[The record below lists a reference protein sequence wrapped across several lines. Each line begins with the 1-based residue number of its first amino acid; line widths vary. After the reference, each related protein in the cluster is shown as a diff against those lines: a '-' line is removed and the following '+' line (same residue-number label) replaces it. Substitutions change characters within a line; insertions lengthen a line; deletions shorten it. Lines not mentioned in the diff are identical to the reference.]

1 MESYGYIETYG
12 YVASVAAAD
21 AALKAADVKLTNL
34 YLTKA
39 AILTVEVCG
48 DVAAVRAAVD
58 AGVAEAQRIGKLL
71 GSNVIARVDEETSKI
86 LVGGI
91 QEKQQKKEKVEAKIE
106 ETQKEIKEEVVV
118 EEIVIEEPKKEEV
131 VEKKV
136 EVDEVKVEGVVETEE
151 KAEVDE
157 ISEEQAEDNSEK
169 LRRKY
174 RKMRVIELKQK
185 VNNLKLDYSWNQI
198 KAMTREEL
206 IEILLNNK

>member
-71 GSNVIARVDEETSKI
+71 GSNVIARVDEETTKI

-91 QEKQQKKEKVEAKIE
+91 QETQQKEKKEEVKQEAPIE
-106 ETQKEIKEEVVV
+106 SVKEVVV
-118 EEIVIEEPKKEEV
+118 EEVLEELQEEKVESKVSEAVSEEQVIETEKNTEV
-131 VEKKV
+131 E
-136 EVDEVKVEGVVETEE
+136 
-151 KAEVDE
+151 E
-157 ISEEQAEDNSEK
+157 ISEEQVENNSEK

>member
-58 AGVAEAQRIGKLL
+58 AGVAEAQRLGKLL

-106 ETQKEIKEEVVV
+106 EAQKEMKKEKVEKILEEPREQEKVEEKLETEAIIEEQVV
-118 EEIVIEEPKKEEV
+118 EDDE
-131 VEKKV
+131 KV
-136 EVDEVKVEGVVETEE
+136 E
-151 KAEVDE
+151 ADE
-157 ISEEQAEDNSEK
+157 ISDEKIDNNSEK

-185 VNNLKLDYSWNQI
+185 VNNLKLDYSWNEI
-198 KAMTREEL
+198 KAMTREQL

>member
-58 AGVAEAQRIGKLL
+58 AGVAEAQRVGKLL

-106 ETQKEIKEEVVV
+106 EAQKEMKEKVVV
-118 EEIVIEEPKKEEV
+118 EEIVVEEPKNDEI

-136 EVDEVKVEGVVETEE
+136 EVDEVKVERVVEADE
-151 KAEVDE
+151 KVEADE
-157 ISEEQAEDNSEK
+157 ISDEKIDNNSEK
-169 LRRKY
+169 LKRKY

-185 VNNLKLDYSWNQI
+185 VNNLKLNYSWNEI
-198 KAMTREEL
+198 KAMTREQL

>member
-71 GSNVIARVDEETSKI
+71 GSNVIARVDEETAKI

-91 QEKQQKKEKVEAKIE
+91 QETQQKEKKEEVKQEAPIE
-106 ETQKEIKEEVVV
+106 SVKEVVV
-118 EEIVIEEPKKEEV
+118 EEVLEELQEEKVESKVSEAVSEEQVIETEKNTEV
-131 VEKKV
+131 E
-136 EVDEVKVEGVVETEE
+136 
-151 KAEVDE
+151 E
-157 ISEEQAEDNSEK
+157 ISEEQVENNSEK
-169 LRRKY
+169 LRIKY

>member
-58 AGVAEAQRIGKLL
+58 AGVAEAQRLGKLL
-71 GSNVIARVDEETSKI
+71 GSNVIARVDEETAKI

-91 QEKQQKKEKVEAKIE
+91 QETQRKEKKEEAKQEAPIE
-106 ETQKEIKEEVVV
+106 SVKEVVV
-118 EEIVIEEPKKEEV
+118 EEVLEELQEQEKVESKVSEAVSEEQVIET
-131 VEKKV
+131 EKN
-136 EVDEVKVEGVVETEE
+136 T
-151 KAEVDE
+151 EVDE
-157 ISEEQAEDNSEK
+157 ISEEQVEENSEK

-206 IEILLNNK
+206 IEILLNNR

>member
-58 AGVAEAQRIGKLL
+58 AGVAEAQRLGKLL
-71 GSNVIARVDEETSKI
+71 GSNVIARVDEETAKI

-91 QEKQQKKEKVEAKIE
+91 QETQRKEKKEEAKQEAPIE
-106 ETQKEIKEEVVV
+106 SVKEVVV
-118 EEIVIEEPKKEEV
+118 EEVLEGLQEQEKVESKVSEAVSEEQVIETEKNTEV
-131 VEKKV
+131 E
-136 EVDEVKVEGVVETEE
+136 
-151 KAEVDE
+151 E
-157 ISEEQAEDNSEK
+157 ISEEQVENNSEK
-169 LRRKY
+169 LRIKY

>member
-58 AGVAEAQRIGKLL
+58 AGVAEAQRLGKLL
-71 GSNVIARVDEETSKI
+71 GSNVIARVDEETAKI

-91 QEKQQKKEKVEAKIE
+91 QETQQKEKKEEAKQEEAPIE
-106 ETQKEIKEEVVV
+106 SVKEVVV
-118 EEIVIEEPKKEEV
+118 EEVLEELQEQEKVESKVSEAVSEEQVIETEKNTEV
-131 VEKKV
+131 H
-136 EVDEVKVEGVVETEE
+136 
-151 KAEVDE
+151 E
-157 ISEEQAEDNSEK
+157 ISEEQVENNTEK

>member
-58 AGVAEAQRIGKLL
+58 AGVAEAQRVGKLL

>member
-12 YVASVAAAD
+12 YVTSVAAAD

-58 AGVAEAQRIGKLL
+58 AGVAEAQRVGKLL
-71 GSNVIARVDEETSKI
+71 GSNVISRVDEETSKI

-106 ETQKEIKEEVVV
+106 EAQKEMKKDIVEKILEEPREQERVEEKLETEVIIEEQVV
-118 EEIVIEEPKKEEV
+118 EADE
-131 VEKKV
+131 KV
-136 EVDEVKVEGVVETEE
+136 E
-151 KAEVDE
+151 ADE
-157 ISEEQAEDNSEK
+157 ISDEKIDNNSEK
-169 LRRKY
+169 LKRKY

-185 VNNLKLDYSWNQI
+185 VNNLKLNYSWNEI
-198 KAMTREEL
+198 KAMTREQL